1 MRKSFLV
8 IFLCASYCLL
18 SFAHAESK
26 NENLSFIYNNENIV
40 SWVASENLI
49 KIRVSEDAKRE
60 FYELTRDHIGD
71 KIKVFLY
78 ETEVS
83 SPVINEAIN
92 SNSVSFALPA
102 NEIIEMI
109 KLLPEDKRE

>member
-1 MRKSFLV
+1 MRKPFLV
-8 IFLCASYCLL
+8 IFLCAFYCLS

-26 NENLSFIYNNENIV
+26 NDNLSFIYNNENIV
-40 SWVASENLI
+40 SWTVSKNLI
-49 KIRVSEDAKRE
+49 KIKVNEDAKRE

-83 SPVINEAIN
+83 SPTINEAIN

-102 NEIIEMI
+102 NKITEMI